1 MQRLV
6 LIGGGV
12 LLIAALVI
20 GLRGSGQNW
29 SWYLS
34 YAHEDNNPY
43 GMSVLYHLLPAFN
56 AGERSMVTQA
66 PADLDLRAFAGT
78 YFSIGHHS
86 GLSPADLD
94 SLAAWAALGNTVFLA
109 HEALPDYLPGLDSSR
124 LPHAE
129 QVTPASVDTLPYAEA
144 MTPASVDTL
153 PYAEAMTPASMDTLP
168 YAEAMTPASMD
179 TFFTA
184 EITLTQPDW
193 HMELELPALRL
204 NFSQAPFKTAEDHKL
219 VYRVWNKDEPFP
231 WSLIQP
237 DSLRILFPEVRTLGL
252 AEGMAKGQDKFRGAN
267 LVELPVGRGRMLIFT
282 TPMALANFYLVQPD
296 GRDYA
301 ERVLSHLTPGD
312 LLWDAGTRN
321 TTTPYQPAESPL
333 RFVLNHPAL
342 RMAWYLLLLIG
353 LLYLVFRSRRRQAAI
368 PLLNPKS
375 NQSLE
380 YLNTVAK
387 LYYQQRSDHRAIG
400 EMMREHFMGFLRE
413 RFHLR
418 QPGLT
423 EETALRLISLTG
435 IDAASVRS
443 LFRRLSELDSRYEFQ
458 DYSLLRL
465 HRELQQFYEK
475 CT

>member
-1 MQRLV
+1 MNGISSMQRLV

-129 QVTPASVDTLPYAEA
+129 QV
-144 MTPASVDTL
+144 TPASVDTL

>member
-1 MQRLV
+1 MQRLL
-6 LIGGGV
+6 LIGGAV

-20 GLRGSGQNW
+20 GLRGSGKNW

-43 GMSVLYHLLPAFN
+43 GMSVLYDLLPAYN
-56 AGERSMVTQA
+56 AGERRMVTQA
-66 PADLDLRAFAGT
+66 PAELDLRAYSGT
-78 YFSIGHHS
+78 FFSIGHNA
-86 GLSPADLD
+86 GLSREDMD

-109 HEALPDYLPGLDSSR
+109 HETLPEYLPGMDTSQVPFSMGSVQAPLADSSTASSAS
-124 LPHAE
+124 PDSITAHSNNWDSIKAHNE
-129 QVTPASVDTLPYAEA
+129 QPSGED
-144 MTPASVDTL
+144 S
-153 PYAEAMTPASMDTLP
+153 
-168 YAEAMTPASMD
+168 
-179 TFFTA
+179 
-184 EITLTQPDW
+184 LTDPFYLVEPIQEQPDW
-193 HMELELPALRL
+193 HLEEELLALRL
-204 NFSQAPFKTAEDHKL
+204 NFSQPPFKTTEDHKL
-219 VYRVWNKDEPFP
+219 VFRVYNKDQPFL

-237 DSLRILFPEVRTLGL
+237 DSLRVVFPQVRALGL
-252 AEGMAKGQDKFRGAN
+252 AEGRAADQQKIQGAN
-267 LVELPVGRGRMLIFT
+267 LVELPVGRGRILLFT
-282 TPMALANFYLVQPD
+282 TPMALSNFYLVQPD

-301 ERVLSHLTPGD
+301 ERVLSHLAPGD
-312 LLWDAGTRN
+312 LLWDAGTRK

-342 RMAWYLLLLIG
+342 RMAWYLLLLIP

-368 PLLNPKS
+368 PLLNPKT

-400 EMMREHFMGFLRE
+400 EMMREQFMGFLRE

-423 EETALRLISLTG
+423 EETALRLSSLSG
-435 IDAASVRS
+435 LDAESVRS
-443 LFRRLSELDSRYEFQ
+443 LFSRLRELDAGYEFQ

-465 HRELQQFYEK
+465 HRELQQFYQK

>member
-144 MTPASVDTL
+144 MTPASV
-153 PYAEAMTPASMDTLP
+153 DTLP

>member
-6 LIGGGV
+6 LIGGVV
-12 LLIAALVI
+12 LLIAALVL
-20 GLRGSGQNW
+20 GLRGSNKNW
-29 SWYLS
+29 NWYLS
-34 YAHEDNNPY
+34 YGHEDTNPY
-43 GMSVLYHLLPAFN
+43 GMSVLYDLLPVYN
-56 AGERSMVTQA
+56 AGERIMVEEA
-66 PADLDLRAFAGT
+66 PADLDLRAHTGT
-78 YFSIGHHS
+78 FFSIGHHS

-109 HEALPDYLPGLDSSR
+109 HEALPDYLPGLDSNRMRPVDGMAQYGTDSFFVADSTR
-124 LPHAE
+124 VQPH
-129 QVTPASVDTLPYAEA
+129 
-144 MTPASVDTL
+144 
-153 PYAEAMTPASMDTLP
+153 
-168 YAEAMTPASMD
+168 
-179 TFFTA
+179 
-184 EITLTQPDW
+184 W
-193 HMELELPALRL
+193 HLELELPALRL
-204 NFSQAPFKTAEDHKL
+204 NFSEAPFQTPEDQKL
-219 VYRVWNKDEPFP
+219 VYRVYNKDEPFP
-231 WSLIQP
+231 WSLIQS
-237 DSLRILFPEVRTLGL
+237 DSLRLLFPEVRTLGT
-252 AEGMAKGQDKFRGAN
+252 AQSQGNFQGAN
-267 LVELPVGRGRMLIFT
+267 LVEMPVGQGRILIFS
-282 TPMALANFYLVQPD
+282 TPMALSNFYLVQPD

-353 LLYLVFRSRRRQAAI
+353 LLYLLFRSRRRQAAI

-400 EMMREHFMGFLRE
+400 EMMRDHFMGFLRE
-413 RFHLR
+413 RFHMR
-418 QPGLT
+418 QPGLN
-423 EETALRLISLTG
+423 EETALRLSSLSG
-435 IDAASVRS
+435 QDAESVRS
-443 LFRRLSELDSRYEFQ
+443 LFSRFSELDSRYEFQ

-465 HRELQQFYEK
+465 HRELQQFYAK